1 MVRAGLES
9 LTLKARKLLWTDE
22 VTPKEKRTKGLH
34 LVITR
39 PVYYAGNKI
48 YVLDNSNTLHIY
60 RKEWRLKA
68 QVHPQSEVTASAACA
83 TTPSVGR

>member
-1 MVRAGLES
+1 M
-9 LTLKARKLLWTDE
+9 LWTDE
-22 VTPKEKRTKGLH
+22 VTPKEKRAKGLH

-60 RKEWRLKA
+60 QKEWRLKA
-68 QVHPQSEVTASAACA
+68 QVRPQSKATASAACA
-83 TTPSVGR
+83 TAPTAGR